1 MTKNLR
7 ITVEGKTYDVTVE
20 IPDDE
25 IMHAPRP
32 GGTGSGSGSGGGG
45 RRAASAATPT
55 PSAPAPSAPSASGA
69 PGEIVSPLSGVVS
82 EVHFKVGDSVKEG
95 DTVVTLEAMKMM
107 TSVPASSSGTVK
119 QVLVES
125 GQSVE
130 EGQPIMILE

>member
-25 IMHAPRP
+25 IMPAPRQ
-32 GGTGSGSGSGGGG
+32 SSSGGGG
-45 RRAASAATPT
+45 RRAASAASPT
-55 PSAPAPSAPSASGA
+55 PSTPAPSAPAASGA

-82 EVHFKVGDSVKEG
+82 QVHFKVGDSVNEG

-119 QVLVES
+119 QIMIEG

-130 EGQPIMILE
+130 EGQPLMILE